1 MEQHKEVDAIVHES
15 GRGQIKDNAL
25 KALVTSPLF
34 RTRTEKAKK
43 GKGSYNRKAHRKGH
57 QHKGDAPF
65 DFQVSVKNT
74 LECHAKKKRAHRLA
88 FRHFEVN

>member
-1 MEQHKEVDAIVHES
+1 MTKQKPQNMTLEHES
-15 GRGQIKDNAL
+15 GRGTITDNAL

-43 GKGSYNRKAHRKGH
+43 GKGSYDRKDKAFKMSNRKGH

-65 DFQVSVKNT
+65 DF
-74 LECHAKKKRAHRLA
+74 LRLS
-88 FRHFEVN
+88 FC

>member
-1 MEQHKEVDAIVHES
+1 MTKQKPQNMPLEHES
-15 GRGQIKDNAL
+15 GRGTITDNAL

-43 GKGSYNRKAHRKGH
+43 GKGSYDRKAQNRKGR

-65 DFQVSVKNT
+65 DF
-74 LECHAKKKRAHRLA
+74 LGLR
-88 FRHFEVN
+88 FF

>member
-1 MEQHKEVDAIVHES
+1 MTKQKPQNMPLEHES
-15 GRGQIKDNAL
+15 GRGTITDNAL

-43 GKGSYNRKAHRKGH
+43 GKGSYDRKAQNRKRH

-65 DFQVSVKNT
+65 DF
-74 LECHAKKKRAHRLA
+74 LGLRFC
-88 FRHFEVN
+88 

>member
-1 MEQHKEVDAIVHES
+1 MTKQKPQNMPLEHES
-15 GRGQIKDNAL
+15 GRGTITDNAL

-43 GKGSYNRKAHRKGH
+43 GKGSYDRKAANRKGY

-65 DFQVSVKNT
+65 DF
-74 LECHAKKKRAHRLA
+74 LGLRFC
-88 FRHFEVN
+88 